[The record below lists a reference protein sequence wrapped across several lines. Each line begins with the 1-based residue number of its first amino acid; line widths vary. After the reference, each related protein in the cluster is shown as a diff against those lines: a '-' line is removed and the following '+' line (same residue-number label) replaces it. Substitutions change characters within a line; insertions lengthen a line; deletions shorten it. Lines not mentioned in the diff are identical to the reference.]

1 MVLVNAEP
9 VDIDRVEAAVTDAWY
24 GSSAPPEI
32 IREARMTSAAPK
44 RILVVDDDPA
54 ICKAYSELLSASGY
68 VVMTAG
74 SRAAALAEVA
84 RAKGEID
91 AMILDIGLPDAD
103 GADVARDI
111 AAQIGNRPILY
122 VSGWAEDFW
131 QLSDAPGRWR
141 VRQKP
146 IPIPW
151 LLQAVR
157 WLADGG
163 DPPAD

>member
-1 MVLVNAEP
+1 
-9 VDIDRVEAAVTDAWY
+9 
-24 GSSAPPEI
+24 
-32 IREARMTSAAPK
+32 MTSATTK

-54 ICKAYSELLSASGY
+54 ICRAYSELLSANGY
-68 VVMTAG
+68 DVVTAG
-74 SRAAALAEVA
+74 SRADALAAIERSGGV
-84 RAKGEID
+84 ID
-91 AMILDIGLPDAD
+91 ALILDIGLPDAD

-111 AAQIGNRPILY
+111 ADRMGQRPTLY

-151 LLQAVR
+151 LLDAVR
-157 WLADGG
+157 WLAEGG
-163 DPPAD
+163 EAPPG

>member
-1 MVLVNAEP
+1 VALADTRRIFP
-9 VDIDRVEAAVTDAWY
+9 
-24 GSSAPPEI
+24 SA
-32 IREARMTSAAPK
+32 MTSASPK

-54 ICKAYSELLSASGY
+54 ICRAYSEVLSANGY
-68 VVMTAG
+68 LVATAG
-74 SRAAALAEVA
+74 SRADAMAEVA
-84 RAKGEID
+84 RANGAID
-91 AMILDIGLPDAD
+91 ALILDIGLPDAD

-111 AAQIGNRPILY
+111 ADQIGQRPTLY

-151 LLQAVR
+151 LLEAVR

-163 DPPAD
+163 EPPAG

>member
-1 MVLVNAEP
+1 
-9 VDIDRVEAAVTDAWY
+9 
-24 GSSAPPEI
+24 
-32 IREARMTSAAPK
+32 MTSAAPK

-54 ICKAYSELLSASGY
+54 ICRAYSELLSANGY
-68 VVMTAG
+68 EVVTAG
-74 SRAAALAEVA
+74 SRAAALEAVDLA
-84 RAKGEID
+84 GGVID
-91 AMILDIGLPDAD
+91 ALILDIGLPDAE

-111 AAQIGNRPILY
+111 AERMGQRPTLY

-131 QLSDAPGRWR
+131 QLADAPGRWC

-151 LLQAVR
+151 LLDAVR

-163 DPPAD
+163 EPPVG

>member
-1 MVLVNAEP
+1 
-9 VDIDRVEAAVTDAWY
+9 
-24 GSSAPPEI
+24 
-32 IREARMTSAAPK
+32 MTSAASK

-54 ICKAYSELLSASGY
+54 ICRAYSELLSANGY
-68 VVMTAG
+68 DVVTAG
-74 SRAAALAEVA
+74 SRAEALAAVD
-84 RAKGEID
+84 RSGGVID
-91 AMILDIGLPDAD
+91 ALILDIGLPDAD

-111 AAQIGNRPILY
+111 ADRMGQRPTLY

-151 LLQAVR
+151 LLDAVR

-163 DPPAD
+163 EPPAG

>member
-1 MVLVNAEP
+1 
-9 VDIDRVEAAVTDAWY
+9 
-24 GSSAPPEI
+24 
-32 IREARMTSAAPK
+32 MTSAAPK

-54 ICKAYSELLSASGY
+54 ICRAYSELLSANGY
-68 VVMTAG
+68 EVMTAG
-74 SRAAALAEVA
+74 SRAGALEAIDRSGAV
-84 RAKGEID
+84 ID
-91 AMILDIGLPDAD
+91 ALILDIGLPDAD

-111 AAQIGNRPILY
+111 ADRMGQRPTLY

-151 LLQAVR
+151 LLDAVR

-163 DPPAD
+163 EPPAG